1 MKKYKDR
8 VGEKHNEL
16 TIIGYI
22 IGTKNKAARFSIEC
36 ECGKSKSIICKDVLS
51 GHSKTC
57 GCNKIEVALKN
68 LQYIVPKI
76 NQDRRD
82 HPLSYSSWVSM
93 LARVTD
99 ERHIFYKHYGA
110 RGITIDTRW
119 YDFKEFY
126 KDMGDRPRKG
136 MSLERIDND
145 KGYSKEN
152 CKWATTKEQ
161 SRNRRNSKPQTY
173 KGETLFIQDWSERY
187 NVPVRKL
194 YKLVDSG
201 RFESFLD
208 SIS

>member
-8 VGEKHNEL
+8 IGEKHNKL
-16 TIIGYI
+16 TIVGYVV
-22 IGTKNKAARFSIEC
+22 GTKNKNARFLVEC
-36 ECGKSKSIICKDVLS
+36 ECGTNKSIACRDVVS
-51 GHSKTC
+51 SHSRSC
-57 GCNKIEVALKN
+57 GCHKIDAAIKN
-68 LQYIVPKI
+68 LEKIVPKR
-76 NQDRRD
+76 NQDRTD

-99 ERHIFYKHYGA
+99 ERHVFYKHYGG
-110 RGITIDTRW
+110 RGITIDPRW
-119 YDFKEFY
+119 HDFKEFY

-145 KGYSKEN
+145 KGYYKEN

-201 RFESFLD
+201 KFESFLD